1 MNEGLGLWLRR
12 TREARELTLEDA
24 VQSLRIKRRYLQALE
39 VGDYAALPGEI
50 QTRGFLRNYARFL
63 GLSSEDVVAR
73 YEAEVE
79 GRPFQPRS
87 SPKQEESLA
96 RFNERPTIFPAP
108 PSEQEESRPTR
119 GVPRGVI
126 QLMIV
131 AFLIFFAIF
140 IFGLLF
146 LRFGVNLSLPTD
158 VRPTDAPVL
167 PATPV
172 EASVTVES
180 TVSAAPAPTFNPAPN
195 DEVLIRLEPQEHAW
209 ISVSADADIV
219 FQGVATP
226 GQPIQATASETLIA
240 ATGNGG
246 AFKLYVNGDDWGLL
260 GEQGEVVRRAW
271 SPDGE
276 LRLDEQQ

>member
-12 TREARELTLEDA
+12 TREARALTLEDA

-63 GLSSEDVVAR
+63 GLSSEEVVAR
-73 YEAEVE
+73 YEAETE

-108 PSEQEESRPTR
+108 PSEHEEGHPTT
-119 GVPRGVI
+119 GVSRGVI

-140 IFGLLF
+140 ILGLLF
-146 LRFGVNLSLPTD
+146 LQFGMNLPW
-158 VRPTDAPVL
+158 PG
-167 PATPV
+167 
-172 EASVTVES
+172 
-180 TVSAAPAPTFNPAPN
+180 
-195 DEVLIRLEPQEHAW
+195 
-209 ISVSADADIV
+209 DIM
-219 FQGVATP
+219 P
-226 GQPIQATASETLIA
+226 TASQGSPA
-240 ATGNGG
+240 
-246 AFKLYVNGDDWGLL
+246 KL
-260 GEQGEVVRRAW
+260 Q
-271 SPDGE
+271 
-276 LRLDEQQ
+276 

>member
-63 GLSSEDVVAR
+63 GLSSEEVVAR

-87 SPKQEESLA
+87 SPQQDESLA

-108 PSEQEESRPTR
+108 PSEKDEGHPTT
-119 GVPRGVI
+119 GIPRGVV
-126 QLMIV
+126 QLMV
-131 AFLIFFAIF
+131 LAFFVFFVIFVSSLLVLQFAGNI
-140 IFGLLF
+140 
-146 LRFGVNLSLPTD
+146 SLPIDIPSIDAQIT
-158 VRPTDAPVL
+158 PTSSL
-167 PATPV
+167 ET
-172 EASVTVES
+172 SVTVV
-180 TVSAAPAPTFNPAPN
+180 TGTLAPTPTFRPASSN
-195 DEVLIRLEPQEHAW
+195 EVVVRLEPQEHAW
-209 ISVSADADIV
+209 ISVSADAAIV
-219 FQGVATP
+219 FQGIATP
-226 GQPIQATASETLIA
+226 GQPIQAAATETLIV

-260 GEQGEVVRRAW
+260 GSQGDVVRRAW
-271 SPDGE
+271 SPEGE
-276 LRLDEQQ
+276 LMLDEQQ